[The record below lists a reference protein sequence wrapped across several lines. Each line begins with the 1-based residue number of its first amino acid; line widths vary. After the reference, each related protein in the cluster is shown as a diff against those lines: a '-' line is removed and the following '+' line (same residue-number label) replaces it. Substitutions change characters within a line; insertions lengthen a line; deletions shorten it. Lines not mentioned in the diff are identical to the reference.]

1 MKKISATIAALA
13 LAGSVATGCT
23 TADTNAGLVGAG
35 VGTAA
40 AVIAGGNTEA
50 ILLSAAAG
58 AAAGVVIG
66 RVAQNSSECY
76 YSNGRGGYYRARC

>member
-1 MKKISATIAALA
+1 MKKLTATIASVALM
-13 LAGSVATGCT
+13 GSVATGCT

-40 AVIAGGNTEA
+40 AVIAGGNIEA
-50 ILLSAAAG
+50 VLLSAAAG

-66 RVAQNSSECY
+66 RVAQNSNQCY
-76 YSNGRGGYYRARC
+76 YSNGAGGYYKARC